1 MARKMDPELLYVEC
15 AQCGHPLLWA
25 AGDTTR
31 ILLGAGIDPASL
43 DETCMIVS
51 DGCPRC
57 APGEKVFSTHV
68 VRLATDRPP
77 ARLASGAGAGTS

>member
-15 AQCGHPLLWA
+15 GRCGQPLLWA

-31 ILLGAGIDPASL
+31 ILTDAGIDPGAL

-51 DGCPRC
+51 EGCPQC
-57 APGEKVFSTHV
+57 APQERIFSTHV
-68 VRLATDRPP
+68 VRLGETPP
-77 ARLASGAGAGTS
+77 ARPVQMGN

>member
-1 MARKMDPELLYVEC
+1 MAKKMDPELIYVEC

-51 DGCPRC
+51 EGCPRC
-57 APGEKVFSTHV
+57 SPGEKVFSTHV
-68 VRLATDRPP
+68 VRLAAETTVPRP
-77 ARLASGAGAGTS
+77 ASGAAIN